1 MEHTLARD
9 GEPTAV
15 GPAQAPV
22 TDRGMQILE
31 YAVAGL
37 AIVAALMLAFL
48 R

>member
-9 GEPTAV
+9 GELTAV
-15 GPAQAPV
+15 RDAEVPA

-31 YAVAGL
+31 YTVAGL